1 MKYQV
6 LFAIIEIVQKFVVLR
21 RIDNSILTGGEIMAK
36 KSVRKDSFI
45 RRIAKIQQR
54 SQTKKSKSGGKKK

>member
-1 MKYQV
+1 
-6 LFAIIEIVQKFVVLR
+6 
-21 RIDNSILTGGEIMAK
+21 MAK

-54 SQTKKSKSGGKKK
+54 SQTKKRNAGGKKK